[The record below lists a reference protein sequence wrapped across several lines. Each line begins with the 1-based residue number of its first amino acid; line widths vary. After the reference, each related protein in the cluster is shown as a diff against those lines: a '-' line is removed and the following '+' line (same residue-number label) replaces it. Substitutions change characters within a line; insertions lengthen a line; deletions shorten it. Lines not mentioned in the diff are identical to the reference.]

1 MSRGRLLTI
10 AYFGALAVLL
20 ALILT
25 GTVST
30 VLPGGLAGQVS
41 RNSEGLLVV
50 LAVSLWIQ
58 FVRVRPMTRPQVLAV
73 ALLAA
78 AAWGIVGLVL
88 LFGPAPAQLVT
99 LNESAFALALLLPYL
114 QLRRPLPLWGWLL
127 LPVLAV
133 AIPLIGGANPVTTDL
148 AEAFGALF
156 LIPLSVDAVD
166 RGILDRSPVSLF
178 RVLAWM
184 AVLVGVVVALHA
196 FVDFTPVGLFEE
208 VTRYLSRVTE
218 MIIASLM
225 LHTYF
230 SLLRPELRSEQPR

>member
-10 AYFGALAVLL
+10 AYFVALAVLL

-25 GTVST
+25 GTVPT

-58 FVRVRPMTRPQVLAV
+58 FVRVRPMTRPQVLLV
-73 ALLAA
+73 ALLTA
-78 AAWGIVGLVL
+78 AAWGVVGLVL
-88 LFGPAPAQLVT
+88 LLGPAPAQLVT

-114 QLRRPLPLWGWLL
+114 LLRRPLPLWGWLL
-127 LPVLAV
+127 PVAAV

-148 AEAFGALF
+148 AEVFGALF
-156 LIPLSVDAVD
+156 FIPLSVDAVD
-166 RGILDRSPVSLF
+166 RGILDSSPVSLL
-178 RVLAWM
+178 RVLSWM
-184 AVLVGVVVALHA
+184 TVLVLVVVAVHA
-196 FVDFTPVGLFEE
+196 FVDFTPVGLVDE